1 MLIIIAHVRDY
12 SQVSLV
18 FKQINFNF
26 PRYYQKTYGFLMTS
40 GGMEVTIINSIKS
53 V

>member
-1 MLIIIAHVRDY
+1 MRFF
-12 SQVSLV
+12 QVSLLLLRE

-26 PRYYQKTYGFLMTS
+26 PIYHPKTYGFLMTS